1 MGVSSLEH
9 EVRRH
14 DDPLAGTGLMQ
25 SPAEWAVRGRVLAGS
40 LAGLIRD
47 NLRPEAR
54 DGRGLDIGCQ
64 QGGLIDQITEET
76 GLSWRGIDPI
86 LQENS
91 STESGAPIGPGRAD
105 SIPYPD
111 AYFDAAILANVFEH
125 IPPDARQRS
134 LDEICRVLKPGG
146 ALVGQI
152 PNPYFPIESHSRLPF
167 MGFLPISVQR
177 RYWRFSPVPWEHDF
191 FVVTMRH
198 LLRHAAASGLRVAH
212 RNSFNYPPGAIPRRI
227 RPVAR
232 AAAPLMRV
240 LPWAWQFVLVKAEGM
255 DPCAGVPS
263 AWRGEQ
269 GPRRAWIDTHSHRN
283 GGGPGTCR

>member
-1 MGVSSLEH
+1 M
-9 EVRRH
+9 RRH

-40 LAGLIRD
+40 LAELIRD
-47 NLRPEAR
+47 NLPAR
-54 DGRGLDIGCQ
+54 ALSGRGLDIGCQ

-76 GLSWRGIDPI
+76 GLNWTGIDPI
-86 LQENS
+86 LEKSS
-91 STESGAPIGPGRAD
+91 STEKGALIGPGRAD

-134 LDEICRVLKPGG
+134 LDEIGRVLRPAGV
-146 ALVGQI
+146 LVGQI

-167 MGFLPISVQR
+167 MGFLPISLQR

-191 FVVTMRH
+191 FVVTLRH
-198 LLRHAAASGLRVAH
+198 LMSHAAASGFRMAYS
-212 RNSFNYPPGAIPRRI
+212 NSFNYPSEAIPRRI

-232 AAAPLMRV
+232 VAVPLLRV
-240 LPWAWQFVLVKAEGM
+240 LPWSWQFVLVK
-255 DPCAGVPS
+255 
-263 AWRGEQ
+263 
-269 GPRRAWIDTHSHRN
+269 HNHRN
-283 GGGPGTCR
+283 GGGPDLCR